1 MWVWGI
7 AALLAIA
14 VAVLLG
20 RLIALSSSVKNI
32 ADEFNDIMNDDT
44 NTLISLS
51 VSNKATRHLVKSI
64 NRELRF
70 LRDERRK
77 LQNGDAELK
86 KAVTNIAHDIR
97 TPLTA
102 ISGYLDLLDNEE
114 KSQDAAQY
122 LSVVRERTDAL
133 KTLTEELFCYSVITS
148 TADELKIEDVNI
160 CAEIEQSIAGYY
172 GVLCERG
179 IAPQIEMP
187 DSSVVCKLDRQAVNR
202 IFSNIISNAVKYS
215 DGDFCVKATESGKI
229 EFSNSAKALDE
240 ISVGKLFDRFY
251 TVETGR
257 TSTGLGLSIAKL
269 LTERM
274 GGRISARYEND
285 RLLLTVDFSGEKK

>member
-1 MWVWGI
+1 MIGMI
-7 AALLAIA
+7 AALAACSMILVI
-14 VAVLLG
+14 
-20 RLIALSSSVKNI
+20 RLISLSASVKEI
-32 ADEFNDIMNDDT
+32 ADEFNNIMGDDT

-51 VSNKATRHLVKSI
+51 AYDSSTRYLVNSI
-64 NRELRF
+64 NRELAA

-77 LQNGDAELK
+77 LQSGDAELK

-102 ISGYLDLLDNEE
+102 ISGYLDLLEE
-114 KSQDAAQY
+114 EQTSADAAAY
-122 LSVVRERTDAL
+122 LSVIRERTDAL
-133 KTLTEELFCYSVITS
+133 RALTEELFHYSVIHS
-148 TADELKIEDVNI
+148 TADKLNLEDVDL
-160 CAEIEQSIAGYY
+160 CAVMEQCIAGYY
-172 GVLCERG
+172 GAFRERG
-179 IAPQIEMP
+179 ITPQIELP
-187 DSSVVCKLDRQAVNR
+187 EAPVICRLDPQALHR
-202 IFSNIISNAVKYS
+202 IFGNILNNAVKYS
-215 DGDFCVKATESGKI
+215 AGDFFVRISESRKI

-274 GGRISARYEND
+274 GGKISARYD
-285 RLLLTVDFSGEKK
+285 SGKLWIDIDFGKA